1 MSRSPCRLLAA
12 TLPAALLLA
21 LAAPAAAADQAP
33 APAAEPVPL
42 AAQAALPAVPAVA
55 PAGTPSSRLPELRA
69 RGKKPVMPA
78 AEAGEAS
85 ASARLVFQV
94 LLAEIALQRGDV
106 ALAAQAWTDL
116 AQRSRDPQVLERAIE
131 VAGYARRLDLALESA
146 RLWLEIE
153 PSSSRAQQM
162 LAGVLIVGEKY
173 DELAPL
179 LTRMLAA
186 DPEGLPGNLVGL
198 NRMLLRAA
206 DRGAAWQLV
215 EQVTE
220 PFLGLPE
227 AHYARAVAAN
237 SAAMPT
243 RALDEAQRALEQR
256 PDWELAALLRAQVL
270 ARSSTAAAVASL
282 ERFVADN
289 PGAREVRL
297 HLARALIAEN
307 RYADARSHFEL
318 LVADSPDNTEV
329 LFPAAILALQLND
342 SARAETLLLRLL
354 DLEFA
359 DKSVARYY
367 LGQIAEQRQQLDA
380 ALAFYRA
387 VGPGEQYLPA
397 QLRSARLLAER
408 GQDEDALRQLRT
420 VKARSAEERAQ
431 LALVQ
436 AQILR
441 DARKWQEAFV
451 LLSDELSRQ
460 PSEPDLLYETAL
472 LAEKL
477 GRIDLL
483 EKHLRRLI
491 ELRPDSPTA
500 YNALGYSLADRKLRL
515 SEARELIAK
524 ALSLAPE
531 DPFIIDSL
539 GWVLYRQG
547 DLAAARVQLERAF
560 ALRADPEIA
569 AHLGEVLWM
578 LGSREEATRLWRDA
592 QARSPDNEALADV
605 LKRFAP

>member
-21 LAAPAAAADQAP
+21 LATPAAAAT
-33 APAAEPVPL
+33 ELVPL
-42 AAQAALPAVPAVA
+42 AAQAALPAPPALA
-55 PAGTPSSRLPELRA
+55 PAGTASSPLPELRA
-69 RGKKPVMPA
+69 RGKKAVKSA
-78 AEAGEAS
+78 TEAGPGEPS
-85 ASARLVFQV
+85 ASAQLVFQV

-106 ALAAQAWTDL
+106 ALAARAWTDL
-116 AQRSRDPQVLERAIE
+116 AQRSRNPQVLERAIE

-153 PSSSRAQQM
+153 PTSSRAQQM
-162 LAGVLIVGEKY
+162 LAGVLIVGERY
-173 DELAPL
+173 EELAPL
-179 LTRMLAA
+179 LTRMLEA
-186 DPEGLPGNLVGL
+186 DPEGLAGNLVGL

-206 DRGAAWQLV
+206 DRGAAWRLV
-215 EQVTE
+215 EQLTE

-243 RALDEAQRALEQR
+243 RALDEAQRALELR

-270 ARSSTAAAVASL
+270 ARASTAEAVASL
-282 ERFVADN
+282 ERFVANN

-297 HLARALIAEN
+297 HLARALIAES
-307 RYADARSHFEL
+307 RYLDARSHFEV
-318 LVADSPDNTEV
+318 LVADSPDNSEV

-354 DLEFA
+354 ELDFA
-359 DKSVARYY
+359 DKSIARYY
-367 LGQIAEQRQQLDA
+367 LGQIAEQRQQVDA

-408 GQDEDALRQLRT
+408 GQTEDALQQLRT
-420 VKARSAEERAQ
+420 VKTRSAGERTQ
-431 LALVQ
+431 LVLVQ
-436 AQILR
+436 VQILR

-491 ELRPDSPTA
+491 ELRPDSPAA
-500 YNALGYSLADRKLRL
+500 YNALGYSLAERKLRL

-524 ALSLAPE
+524 ALSLAPD

-547 DLAAARVQLERAF
+547 DLAGARVQLERAF

-578 LGSREEATRLWRDA
+578 LGSRDEATRLWRDA
-592 QARSPDNEALADV
+592 QASSPDNEALADV